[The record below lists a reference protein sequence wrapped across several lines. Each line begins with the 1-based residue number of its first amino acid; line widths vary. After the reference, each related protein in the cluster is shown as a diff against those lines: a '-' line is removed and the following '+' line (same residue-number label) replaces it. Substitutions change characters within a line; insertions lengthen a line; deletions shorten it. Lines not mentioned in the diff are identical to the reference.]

1 LYIANEQ
8 HESELKET
16 AERLRL
22 KHMSLIFVVKAMGG
36 VSHDIGA
43 LLLRYEPCLTILDS
57 VTKWSG
63 EDMNE
68 AVIICQRLK
77 DYSVRLN
84 APTIVINQVTK
95 SGDHSGLNKM
105 QHAVDST
112 MMFEIL
118 GDNPEDPRRLHVRK
132 NRNGPAP
139 VSQYYE
145 MTALGLFE
153 IAEDVAMSR
162 LNGSPKL
169 LSSDEPEEDSEDEE
183 NDE

>member
-1 LYIANEQ
+1 
-8 HESELKET
+8 
-16 AERLRL
+16 
-22 KHMSLIFVVKAMGG
+22 
-36 VSHDIGA
+36 
-43 LLLRYEPCLTILDS
+43 
-57 VTKWSG
+57 
-63 EDMNE
+63 
-68 AVIICQRLK
+68 
-77 DYSVRLN
+77 
-84 APTIVINQVTK
+84 
-95 SGDHSGLNKM
+95 
-105 QHAVDST
+105 

-132 NRNGPAP
+132 NRHGPAP